1 LIIFYRRD
9 ECENDVRTLLD
20 EVAAQS
26 DALESTILFHD
37 DESAQR
43 DAYIEFAA
51 GAGFVHAVTSK
62 AFF

>member
-1 LIIFYRRD
+1 M
-9 ECENDVRTLLD
+9 RTLLD